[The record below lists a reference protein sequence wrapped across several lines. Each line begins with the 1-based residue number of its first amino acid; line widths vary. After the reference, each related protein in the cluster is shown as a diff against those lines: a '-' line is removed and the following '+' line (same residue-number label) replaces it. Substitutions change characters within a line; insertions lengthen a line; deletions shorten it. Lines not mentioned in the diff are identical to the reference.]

1 MHVMSMHTYLHVCV
15 YNTHTYMTVKK
26 IIFKMKVNFF
36 VVKSYTSLLNS
47 LQTDVLFLLSC
58 MGLGLHTDIVM
69 QVHF

>member
-1 MHVMSMHTYLHVCV
+1 
-15 YNTHTYMTVKK
+15 MTVKK